1 MNARKLV
8 LGAVS
13 AFVVMFALSWVWHE
27 ALMAEFYQMA
37 EYPMRDSP
45 MMWAVAAGYGVL
57 ALLMAWIYPKGYEG
71 GASWVEG
78 AKFGAVIGILW
89 IVPWQLIMYG
99 VMEGTMSM
107 VWVDG
112 GWHIVE
118 QGLGG
123 IALALVH
130 GSAGADE
137 GMGTSPATETRHES
151 STAHRSE
158 PGGGAPPM

>member
-8 LGAVS
+8 LGAVA

-27 ALMAEFYQMA
+27 ALMADFYQMA

-99 VMEGTMSM
+99 VMEGSMSM

-130 GSAGADE
+130 GGGAEE
-137 GMGTSPATETRHES
+137 GMGTSPATEPRHES
-151 STAHRSE
+151 PTAPSSG
-158 PGGGAPPM
+158 PGGGGPPM